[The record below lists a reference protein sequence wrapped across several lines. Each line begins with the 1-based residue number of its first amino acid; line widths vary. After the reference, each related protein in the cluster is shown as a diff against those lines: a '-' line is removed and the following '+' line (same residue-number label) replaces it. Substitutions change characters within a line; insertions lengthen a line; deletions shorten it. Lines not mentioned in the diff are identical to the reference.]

1 VAAVSALPFTI
12 LTVLAA
18 VLAAPPGDGRG
29 ADNLE
34 VAWADLGTDNPVT
47 ADRAMRALAA
57 RPERA
62 VPFLRRRLEPVPA
75 PDPRRL
81 ARLLAELDSEEFA
94 QREEATREL
103 GRLAGGPSPEARRRI
118 DGLLDRLREE
128 RLRPSAERRRAVR
141 AVEVLEQV
149 GDAGAREG
157 LAALARGAPEAQ
169 LTVEAKTALERLARR
184 PALIP

>member
-103 GRLAGGPSPEARRRI
+103 GRLAETAEAVLRKALAGGPSPEARRRI

-169 LTVEAKTALERLARR
+169 LTV
-184 PALIP
+184 